1 MAGSNPGERRGGRKP
16 GVPNKAT
23 AEIRRLAREH
33 GPGAIQELARLSKEA
48 QSEQARISACNAL
61 LDRAYGRSQ
70 ASQPIELDLPDT
82 STIDG
87 VTRSLTAILEAT
99 AAGRLTPPEAQSL
112 SSVIETQRKAIE
124 TAELAAR
131 IERLEEAVARRV
143 GR

>member
-1 MAGSNPGERRGGRKP
+1 MAGSKPGKRRGGRKP

-23 AEIRRLAREH
+23 AEIRMLAREH
-33 GPGAIQELARLSKEA
+33 GPAAIQELARLAKEA

-70 ASQPIELDLPDT
+70 ASQPVELDLPDT

-99 AAGRLTPPEAQSL
+99 ADGKIAPAEAHYL
-112 SSVIETQRKAIE
+112 SSVVELQRKAIE
-124 TAELAAR
+124 TAELEDR
-131 IERLEEAVARRV
+131 I
-143 GR
+143 

>member
-1 MAGSNPGERRGGRKP
+1 MPGSKLGKRRGGRKA

-23 AEIRRLAREH
+23 AEIRMLAREH
-33 GPGAIQELARLSKEA
+33 GPAAIQELARLAKEA
-48 QSEQARISACNAL
+48 QSEPARISACNAL

-70 ASQPIELDLPDT
+70 ASQPVELDLPDT

-99 AAGRLTPPEAQSL
+99 AAGKLTPAEAQSL
-112 SSVIETQRKAIE
+112 SSVIETQRKAFE

-131 IERLEEAVARRV
+131 IERLEEAIARRV